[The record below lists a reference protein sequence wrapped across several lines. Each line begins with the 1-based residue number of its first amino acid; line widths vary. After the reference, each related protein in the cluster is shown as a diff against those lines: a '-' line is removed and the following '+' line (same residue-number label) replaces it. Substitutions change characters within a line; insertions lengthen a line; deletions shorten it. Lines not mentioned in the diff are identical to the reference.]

1 MEYYVFIDYQEVE
14 KNRYILTNN
23 KEFYDTKPNIHGK
36 NKYDCLISQTPKKAN
51 GPCYVRLRS
60 KDNKRLEIQAR
71 ILINLY
77 EKYFNENEI
86 EENIKNGLVFTRE
99 KTIITRNNE
108 EKVKKINGGN
118 MNEDKMIKII
128 RVNKETLLV
137 DNIYNSI
144 NEAAKDNGILELKI
158 RDEDKVVNNKNGYLL
173 RWTNEK
179 IGDKIN
185 INVKGSTAY
194 KSEELNYEYVKI
206 NMDFIVEKLYINR
219 VSITETRNDFKFG
232 EKGYH
237 ICNELKCYFKK
248 YENEKVGDKI
258 KIPDEIIKRQ
268 ILKLDKEGNIIK
280 KYFSL
285 DEIIK
290 EDKDI
295 DEINIRLLL
304 RDKRYGEYEDYIY
317 KRREFNDND
326 KIDLTT
332 LTRRTYLKGGE
343 KEKEKEI
350 IFKKS
355 SIIKSDENMNSLIK
369 LYDNEYGLI
378 MNDDLY
384 NIKKNMYVIT
394 NYGRIFNNN
403 NGKELSGSTIIINT
417 NNEKVVSLQREEKD
431 KLTVK
436 ISSLVYYYF
445 IDKTPIPNN
454 FSIKHINNNMDDEKY
469 NYVDN
474 IQLEKIQRK
483 KELNIQEKIKKE
495 RIKEIGE
502 DLLIDDILYKKIN
515 QVDGHFYNDY
525 YINQNGQIY
534 SKKSNTILIEN
545 IYNKYVSYTLY
556 DINNKKMTQVRPNRI
571 LAYVYDIKNKDNK
584 QDENKIINKYVD
596 HIDENKN
603 NDNINNLQLL
613 TNRENM
619 IKSVGQKITIID
631 LNGKIINI
639 FNSISEASNFYNFK
653 RMHPSFIPRKSTK
666 FEGYYRYFID
676 GDEINKIVNIN

>member
-1 MEYYVFIDYQEVE
+1 M
-14 KNRYILTNN
+14 
-23 KEFYDTKPNIHGK
+23 
-36 NKYDCLISQTPKKAN
+36 
-51 GPCYVRLRS
+51 
-60 KDNKRLEIQAR
+60 
-71 ILINLY
+71 
-77 EKYFNENEI
+77 
-86 EENIKNGLVFTRE
+86 
-99 KTIITRNNE
+99 
-108 EKVKKINGGN
+108 
-118 MNEDKMIKII
+118 
-128 RVNKETLLV
+128 
-137 DNIYNSI
+137 
-144 NEAAKDNGILELKI
+144 ELKI

-343 KEKEKEI
+343 KEKKDTKI
-350 IFKKS
+350 
-355 SIIKSDENMNSLIK
+355 IIKPIDEININENINKNIK
-369 LYDNEYGLI
+369 FNDNEIPIL
-378 MNDDLY
+378 MNDNYYD
-384 NIKKNMYVIT
+384 IKPNKYIIT
-394 NYGRIFNNN
+394 NQGRIFNND
-403 NGKELSGSTIIINT
+403 NGKLLSGGKYSSANNKNDPSCNLKIN
-417 NNEKVVSLQREEKD
+417 NDNKKRI
-431 KLTVK
+431 K

-445 IDKTPIPNN
+445 INKDIPKNYCIQHLDKDIY
-454 FSIKHINNNMDDEKY
+454 NNNSNNLYLDLIPRKQTLDRQDRILDEF
-469 NYVDN
+469 
-474 IQLEKIQRK
+474 IEKKDEDYLIYG
-483 KELNIQEKIKKE
+483 ELF
-495 RIKEIGE
+495 
-502 DLLIDDILYKKIN
+502 KKIN
-515 QVDGHFYNDY
+515 KVDEHYYNNY
-525 YINQNGQIY
+525 
-534 SKKSNTILIEN
+534 
-545 IYNKYVSYTLY
+545 YVSKEGKIFSDKSKSILKFDNNETYMKYTLY
-556 DINNKKMTQVRPNRI
+556 DINNNKMNVRSNRI
-571 LAYVYDIKNKDNK
+571 VLETFGDKELKGGNKNKK
-584 QDENKIINKYVD
+584 LVVD
-596 HIDENKN
+596 HIDENKKN
-603 NDNINNLQLL
+603 NNIENLQLL

-639 FNSISEASNFYNFK
+639 FNSISEASEFYNFK
-653 RMHPSFIPRKSTK
+653 KMHPSFKCRKSLK